1 MASKPPT
8 PKTPDP
14 ATLATTPG
22 EQAKKRQELHSRRAG
37 GFYSKFKNIKP
48 SNPAVGGDNQPLG

>member
-14 ATLATTPG
+14 ATIATSPG
-22 EQAKKRQELHSRRAG
+22 EQAKKRQELHNRRVG
-37 GFYSKFKNIKP
+37 GFYSKFKNIRP
-48 SNPAVGGDNQPLG
+48 TGPATGGDNQPLG